1 MSDDAEHR
9 RDPRIAR
16 GFMVRY
22 RLPKETAWSV
32 SPLRDLS
39 TSGARFL
46 GERAFEIGVDLE
58 LQLVLPLAKD
68 PLVLQVRVARTAPGP
83 MNLVEYGVVFQVVE
97 AAVQQMIDVAV
108 AHFLRKQRKP

>member
-9 RDPRIAR
+9 REPRIAR

-22 RLPKETAWSV
+22 RLPQESSWSV

-46 GERAFEIGVDLE
+46 GERKFDVGAELQ
-58 LQLVLPLAKD
+58 LQLVLPLAKE
-68 PLVLQVRVARTAPGP
+68 PLMLKARVARATPGP
-83 MNLVEYGVVFQVVE
+83 MNLLEYGVLFHVDE
-97 AAVQQMIDVAV
+97 ATVQQMIDVAV
-108 AHFLRKQRKP
+108 GHFLRKQRKP

>member
-39 TSGARFL
+39 TSGSRFL
-46 GERAFEIGVDLE
+46 GERAFEVGTDLE
-58 LQLVLPLAKD
+58 LQLVLPLAKE
-68 PLVLQVRVARTAPGP
+68 PLVLQARVARASAGP
-83 MNLVEYGVVFQVVE
+83 MHLVEYGVTFQVE
-97 AAVQQMIDVAV
+97 DASVQQMIDVAV
-108 AHFLRKQRKP
+108 AHFLRKQRKS